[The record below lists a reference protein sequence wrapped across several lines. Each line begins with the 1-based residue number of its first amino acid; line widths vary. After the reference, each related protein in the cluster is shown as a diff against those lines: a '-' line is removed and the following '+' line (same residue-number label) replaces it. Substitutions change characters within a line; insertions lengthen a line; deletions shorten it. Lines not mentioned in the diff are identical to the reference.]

1 MGKKYLDTKKDSLEQ
16 SVLSV
21 WKRGVEEGTARMDG
35 RTTQYREHRKKL
47 ESARERRQNT
57 KTEAYEIGTDEYRKY
72 LEKLTPGETIEED
85 LDSLTDEELDELTD
99 EEFDLFEFVHIC
111 THPAGTTR
119 MSASKEDGVVDKY
132 LRSHFV
138 DNLYICS
145 SSTFPTISCEP
156 ATYTISAL
164 AIRLSEHLIA
174 N

>member
-1 MGKKYLDTKKDSLEQ
+1 ME
-16 SVLSV
+16 
-21 WKRGVEEGTARMDG
+21 
-35 RTTQYREHRKKL
+35 KL
-47 ESARERRQNT
+47 R
-57 KTEAYEIGTDEYRKY
+57 
-72 LEKLTPGETIEED
+72 LEK
-85 LDSLTDEELDELTD
+85 
-99 EEFDLFEFVHIC
+99 EFDLFEFVHIC

-145 SSTFPTISCEP
+145 SSTFPTIGCEP
-156 ATYTISAL
+156 PTYTISAL